1 MTTAE
6 IDDPG
11 FAAGFEERL
20 NRQLAQGH
28 LSFEGRHR
36 TKHGRVIPVEINTST
51 IYLDDQKAVLAVI
64 RDISERV
71 ALEETRQAFAEA
83 QSRSARELAAKNA
96 ELTLSEARYRQLT
109 EGCLDGV
116 VVADCAGTI
125 TLFNPAAERM
135 FGYGSGEVIGRH
147 IGLLMPKAFPLDQPV
162 TADCDAPSRPHGL
175 VGKTVEIVGR
185 RKGGE
190 EFPVEL
196 SLSAVERS
204 GEVQL
209 IGSIRDQ
216 TERQR
221 MRAMLAQ
228 SEKLASIGLLSA
240 DVAHEIN
247 NPISYVANNLAV
259 LERDLE
265 SLLRMVGLYE
275 SIHPVIASAEPE
287 TLIRIEALAE
297 EFDWPYVHENLPRML
312 SRTREGIQRVAAI
325 VTNLR
330 GRARTSTPKMET
342 VSISDLLESA
352 LEMLR
357 GRLRRNHIEVVVE
370 HGDVPAVVCVP
381 AQISQ
386 VLLNL
391 LINAA
396 QAVETS
402 GKPEGGWIRF
412 ASASVGEMAALCISD
427 NGCGIDPEHFPRLF
441 DPFFTTKSI
450 GEGTGLGLSICQG
463 IVTGHGGRIEV
474 DSIRG
479 EGTTFRVLLPVK
491 PE

>member
-1 MTTAE
+1 
-6 IDDPG
+6 
-11 FAAGFEERL
+11 
-20 NRQLAQGH
+20 
-28 LSFEGRHR
+28 
-36 TKHGRVIPVEINTST
+36 
-51 IYLDDQKAVLAVI
+51 
-64 RDISERV
+64 
-71 ALEETRQAFAEA
+71 
-83 QSRSARELAAKNA
+83 
-96 ELTLSEARYRQLT
+96 
-109 EGCLDGV
+109 
-116 VVADCAGTI
+116 
-125 TLFNPAAERM
+125 
-135 FGYGSGEVIGRH
+135 
-147 IGLLMPKAFPLDQPV
+147 
-162 TADCDAPSRPHGL
+162 
-175 VGKTVEIVGR
+175 
-185 RKGGE
+185 
-190 EFPVEL
+190 
-196 SLSAVERS
+196 
-204 GEVQL
+204 
-209 IGSIRDQ
+209 
-216 TERQR
+216 
-221 MRAMLAQ
+221 
-228 SEKLASIGLLSA
+228 
-240 DVAHEIN
+240 
-247 NPISYVANNLAV
+247 
-259 LERDLE
+259 
-265 SLLRMVGLYE
+265 
-275 SIHPVIASAEPE
+275 
-287 TLIRIEALAE
+287 
-297 EFDWPYVHENLPRML
+297 ML

-412 ASASVGEMAALCISD
+412 GSASVGEMAALCISD
-427 NGCGIDPEHFPRLF
+427 NGCGIEPEHFPRLF